1 MIFIYSD
8 NKNEKHAGLIN
19 KIEEMFTNM
28 CKSLYSPSFEITSTS
43 MMDMSIVKNLVVKL
57 YILKK
62 LSNMKVFDAKFLKQN
77 PEMNL
82 NATVIMLINILT
94 HAINRL
100 NEVYSQ
106 MNRTKKVNVESSE
119 NSQELNSLLNDD
131 LPLLSALI

>member
-1 MIFIYSD
+1 
-8 NKNEKHAGLIN
+8 
-19 KIEEMFTNM
+19 
-28 CKSLYSPSFEITSTS
+28 
-43 MMDMSIVKNLVVKL
+43 MDMSIVKNLVVKL